1 MSTTFAQQLLRTL
14 LLPLA
19 WCYDG
24 VTRLRNWAFDHG
36 HLPTQRFA
44 IPIIGVGNLAVGG
57 TGKTPHTQWIVE
69 QLLQMDKRVAVL
81 SRGYGRKT
89 RGFQLITPTSTA
101 NEVGDEP
108 LQQFRHFA
116 ERNFIGAVC
125 EKRTIG
131 IQTLLQ
137 LDNPPEVIVLDD
149 AFQHRYVSPGLNLLL
164 TDYSHT
170 YDNDSLLPAGR
181 LRENARG
188 AVRADVIIV
197 TKCPQTLSIAQQNV
211 KAAALRSI
219 HPLNPTEEELS
230 IFFTTIGYPPLPAV
244 KEALLITGIANP
256 SPLMRHLE
264 ALGIRVE
271 HLTFSDHHHFS
282 AADCAHIIEQSTHYS
297 TIFTTEKDAVRLEQ
311 LNLPQN
317 IRKKIKPIPI
327 TVQVLFE
334 QSETLRQIIQRYVSS
349 NSRNRSVD

>member
-1 MSTTFAQQLLRTL
+1 MSATFAQQLLRTL

-24 VTRLRNWAFDHG
+24 ATRLRNWAFDHG
-36 HLPTQRFA
+36 HLPTQRFN

-89 RGFQLITPTSTA
+89 RGFRLISPTSIA

-108 LQQFRHFA
+108 LQLFRHFA

-125 EKRTIG
+125 EKRALG

-137 LDNPPEVIVLDD
+137 LDVPPEVIVLDD

-170 YDNDSLLPAGR
+170 YDNDSLL
-181 LRENARG
+181 
-188 AVRADVIIV
+188 
-197 TKCPQTLSIAQQNV
+197 QQVACV
-211 KAAALRSI
+211 KML
-219 HPLNPTEEELS
+219 EEL
-230 IFFTTIGYPPLPAV
+230 
-244 KEALLITGIANP
+244 
-256 SPLMRHLE
+256 LE
-264 ALGIRVE
+264 P
-271 HLTFSDHHHFS
+271 T
-282 AADCAHIIEQSTHYS
+282 
-297 TIFTTEKDAVRLEQ
+297 
-311 LNLPQN
+311 
-317 IRKKIKPIPI
+317 
-327 TVQVLFE
+327 
-334 QSETLRQIIQRYVSS
+334 
-349 NSRNRSVD
+349 

>member
-44 IPIIGVGNLAVGG
+44 TPIIGVGNLAVGG

-89 RGFQLITPTSTA
+89 RGFRLIAPTSTA
-101 NEVGDEP
+101 ADVGDEP
-108 LQQFRHFA
+108 LQLFRHFT

-125 EKRTIG
+125 EKRAIG

-256 SPLMRHLE
+256 SPLVRHLE
-264 ALGIRVE
+264 ALGIRVD
-271 HLTFSDHHHFS
+271 HLAFSDHHHFS
-282 AADCAHIIEQSTHYS
+282 AADCAHIIDQSTHYS